1 MPRPSRGAMPSVSY
15 KLKAD
20 PAYSTLEFEGDS
32 ISAARLRQ
40 EIIDQKLKG
49 NAGAMGL
56 SLTNTQSGAGAW
68 RESR

>member
-1 MPRPSRGAMPSVSY
+1 MPSVSY

-20 PAYSTLEFEGDS
+20 PAYSTFEFDGDAV
-32 ISAARLRQ
+32 SAALLRK

-56 SLTNTQSGAGAW
+56 SLTNAQSGAGAPH
-68 RESR
+68 ESHSRARD